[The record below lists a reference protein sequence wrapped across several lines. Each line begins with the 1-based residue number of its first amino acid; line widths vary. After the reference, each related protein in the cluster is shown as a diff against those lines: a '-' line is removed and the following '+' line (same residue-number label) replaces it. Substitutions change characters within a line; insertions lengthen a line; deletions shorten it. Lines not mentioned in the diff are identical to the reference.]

1 MFREYLN
8 KKWSVI
14 PLIKND
20 KRPAIKWEE
29 FQKRYATEEEIKSW
43 EAAGYGVGIVTGA
56 ISKLVVID
64 QDSQEGGDFLR
75 QFNLRGP
82 KVKTLKE
89 AGWHYYCRYP
99 TTGISNSVKKFPGM
113 DIRGEGGYVVAPPTI
128 INGKQY
134 SWVGGMNRPLMP
146 LPDVFLG
153 ASSVNC
159 VAGNKTS
166 APTISEGLIP
176 CGARHSFLLEI
187 AGAIRRRG
195 LGEEAIY
202 QAVKAAYDEKC
213 EKKASDSY
221 EDIRNR
227 YARSVMKYEPAPYSL
242 PAPEQALSSLSVFM
256 AQEEKVEWL
265 VPSLIARGAIGF
277 VAGLPETCK
286 SWLCMDLA
294 IAVASGQ
301 DWAGLFTTKR
311 AKVLF
316 IDQERFAGETR
327 RRFRAILNARGL
339 SIADVEGYLTVQAGS
354 SRKIDIDASYE
365 ALQRDL
371 KDLAPDLVIIDS
383 FATFHTKEEN
393 NRSDIQVV
401 LERTK
406 ELRSKYGC
414 SIIYIDHEGK
424 GAHQDQKE
432 GDEVPHLVRMA
443 GSIAKP
449 ASAELV
455 LTVRKKAPGMAGV
468 YVTKSTLAK
477 ASNPFVVTVE
487 DLDASQSKI
496 AVRGRNL

>member
-1 MFREYLN
+1 MFREYL
-8 KKWSVI
+8 KKGWSVV

-20 KRPAIKWEE
+20 KRPAIKWEG

-43 EAAGYGVGIVTGA
+43 EVAGYGVGIVTGS

-75 QFNLRGP
+75 KFNLRGP

-89 AGWHYYCRYP
+89 VGWHYYCSYP
-99 TTGISNSVKKFPGM
+99 ATGISNSVKKFPGM

-128 INGKQY
+128 INGKRY
-134 SWVGGMNRPLMP
+134 TWVGGMNRPLVP

-159 VAGNKTS
+159 VAGNETS
-166 APTISEGLIP
+166 APTISSRVIKL
-176 CGARHSFLLEI
+176 GARHSFLVQV
-187 AGAIRRRG
+187 AGALRRQG
-195 LGEEAIY
+195 LGPEAIF
-202 QAVKAAYDEKC
+202 QGVKAAYEEKC
-213 EKKASDSY
+213 EKMAGDSDEKLRTLAISM
-221 EDIRNR
+221 E
-227 YARSVMKYEPAPYSL
+227 KYEPAPYSL

-256 AQEEKVEWL
+256 AQDEKVEWL

-339 SIADVEGYLTVQAGS
+339 KVSDVEGYLTVQAGS

-432 GDEVPHLVRMA
+432 GEEVPHLVRMA

-477 ASNPFVVTVE
+477 ACEPFVVTVE